1 MKLCRT
7 RCTVTGPELFLFLT
21 GISIGLYISAYSPFI
36 LFKVCLNY
44 VSSNSLS
51 NVDCMSITNSTVQS
65 KIEAEASV
73 YLVFLQLANTIPG
86 IFSVLL
92 VSAWSDAH
100 GRKLPLL
107 CCSAGC
113 IVSSALMI
121 AFAVYPSLSIHY
133 LLFPQIIFGFFDPL
147 FLFSFC
153 FAMITDVVNVPSQV
167 AVRMGI
173 ATGLLF
179 LGILIGN
186 LSCSLIET
194 QLQYSYGYVFL
205 ASTVVSAVSFFCAV
219 LFLRET
225 RFLRDEQQQQQQQ
238 REQQQHPIGQK
249 TLKELI
255 ITDGIMEYVS
265 TLVKVRSE
273 SKRKLLWI
281 SLTIF
286 LGLYMCDNGI
296 GSLQLLYVKLSPL
309 TFTDSEYSLMLSVQR
324 SFAVVSTI
332 GLPYMFKRIG
342 WHDTSLILVGIALSI
357 FKTTLFATS
366 TNQYMVFFCKRSF
379 FPQASAFGGL
389 STVYFPAFRSFLSS
403 LVERYETVRLFS
415 TIAMLEQ
422 LSPVLSTIVFNFLY
436 AKLVTVYS
444 GFVFMFSS
452 AVKLIFFVIMG
463 WIYWKTRIKSVQH
476 TATVEVDKSDLID
489 EENNN
494 SDTT

>member
-1 MKLCRT
+1 LSSTYSSMKLCRT
-7 RCTVTGPELFLFLT
+7 KCTVIGPELFLFLL

-44 VSSNSLS
+44 VSSNKLS
-51 NVDCMSITNSTVQS
+51 NVDCISITNSTIQS
-65 KIEAEASV
+65 KVEAEASV

-86 IFSVLL
+86 IFSVLF

-121 AFAVYPSLSIHY
+121 AFAVYPSLSIHF

-167 AVRMGI
+167 TVRMGI

-186 LSCSLIET
+186 LTCSLI
-194 QLQYSYGYVFL
+194 QAHLQYSYGYVFL
-205 ASTVVSAVSFFCAV
+205 ASTVVSVISFLCAV

-225 RFLRDEQQQQQQQ
+225 RFLRDEQHEQQQQHCS
-238 REQQQHPIGQK
+238 RQK
-249 TLKELI
+249 SFKELI
-255 ITDGIMEYVS
+255 ITEGIMQYVS

-296 GSLQLLYVKLSPL
+296 GSLQLLFVKLSPL

-324 SFAVVSTI
+324 SFAVISTI
-332 GLPYMFKRIG
+332 GLPYIFKRLG

-357 FKTTLFATS
+357 CKTTLFAAS
-366 TNQYMVFFCKRSF
+366 TNQYMVFFS
-379 FPQASAFGGL
+379 SAFGGL

-403 LVERYETVRLFS
+403 LVERYETARLFS
-415 TIAMLEQ
+415 TIALLEQ

-452 AVKLIFFVIMG
+452 AVKLIFFAIMG
-463 WIYWKTRIKSVQH
+463 WIYWRTRIKSVQH
-476 TATVEVDKSDLID
+476 TATVEGDKSDLID
-489 EENNN
+489 EENN

>member
-7 RCTVTGPELFLFLT
+7 KCTVTGPELFLFLI

-36 LFKVCLNY
+36 LFKVCLHY

-65 KIEAEASV
+65 KVEAEASV

-133 LLFPQIIFGFFDPL
+133 LIFPQIIFGFFDPL

-205 ASTVVSAVSFFCAV
+205 ASTVVSVVSFFCAV

-225 RFLRDEQQQQQQQ
+225 RFLRDEQQQQH
-238 REQQQHPIGQK
+238 EQQQHPIGQK

-286 LGLYMCDNGI
+286 LGLYMCDNVCSCCMSNSLRLPSQTLSTVLCCLFNGPSPSFRQSVFLTCSNESAGMTHRSSSLVLLCQFLRQLFSQPAPI
-296 GSLQLLYVKLSPL
+296 STWFSSVSSRSTVLFIHWTFIFTSSLCIRWFVNGLFSCFSVISLQLS
-309 TFTDSEYSLMLSVQR
+309 
-324 SFAVVSTI
+324 
-332 GLPYMFKRIG
+332 G
-342 WHDTSLILVGIALSI
+342 
-357 FKTTLFATS
+357 TL
-366 TNQYMVFFCKRSF
+366 RD
-379 FPQASAFGGL
+379 
-389 STVYFPAFRSFLSS
+389 R
-403 LVERYETVRLFS
+403 
-415 TIAMLEQ
+415 
-422 LSPVLSTIVFNFLY
+422 
-436 AKLVTVYS
+436 
-444 GFVFMFSS
+444 
-452 AVKLIFFVIMG
+452 